1 MWYQYDTVTSS
12 EKVFVFY
19 VKNIMNLYTG
29 TGTVLKVIIVCARYL
44 YQYLLGMK
52 KWGGVGT
59 KKNFRSD

>member
-19 VKNIMNLYTG
+19 VKNIMNLY
-29 TGTVLKVIIVCARYL
+29 TVLKVIIVCARYL

>member
-1 MWYQYDTVTSS
+1 MWYQYDTVPVTSS

-19 VKNIMNLYTG
+19 VKNIMNLY

>member
-1 MWYQYDTVTSS
+1 MCGTSMITSS

-19 VKNIMNLYTG
+19 VKNIMNLYI
-29 TGTVLKVIIVCARYL
+29 VLKVIIMCARYL